1 MQNTVHKIEIYTD
14 GACKGN
20 PGVGGWGALVMYDGH
35 TQELFG
41 GAESTTNNQMELMAA
56 IRALEALASLPLVE
70 PFRVHLFTDS
80 QYVQKGICEWMENWK
95 KRGWRTAD
103 RKPVKNESLW
113 KTLDQLSQRYPIE
126 WCWVRG
132 HAGHNGNERADQLA
146 NRGVESVRSMEG
158 RGSSEG

>member
-1 MQNTVHKIEIYTD
+1 MQDSIQKIEIYTD

-20 PGVGGWGALVMYDGH
+20 PGVGGWGALVQYEGH
-35 TQELFG
+35 TCELFG
-41 GAESTTNNQMELMAA
+41 GAENTTNNQMELMAA
-56 IRALEALASLPLVE
+56 IRALEALASLPLAE

-113 KTLDQLSQRYPIE
+113 KTLDQLSQRYPVE
-126 WCWVRG
+126 WCWCVVMRVITEM
-132 HAGHNGNERADQLA
+132 NGQMHWPIVA
-146 NRGVESVRSMEG
+146 
-158 RGSSEG
+158 